1 MLEFFNIDSM
11 LKCTSGKT
19 AVSVALKHLFGFG
32 HVQSDDIQA
41 KKPAPL
47 FLKNVADELK
57 THDVV
62 IADKCV
68 RL

>member
-1 MLEFFNIDSM
+1 MLESFDIDS
-11 LKCTSGKT
+11 LLISNSGKT
-19 AVSVALKHLFGFG
+19 AVSVALKDLFGFG
-32 HVQSDDIQA
+32 HVQSDDIRA

-47 FLKNVADELK
+47 FLKTVADELK

-68 RL
+68 CL